1 MSESKSKRKKSE
13 FITGSPCSKNSK
25 GYTSGTR
32 EWNSKII
39 NGEQEECVKKANHW
53 YTLYI

>member
-13 FITGSPCSKNSK
+13 LITGSPCSKNSK
-25 GYTSGTR
+25 GCTSGTR

-39 NGEQEECVKKANHW
+39 NGEQEERDKANHW